1 MKILIS
7 VDIEGVA
14 GVYHP
19 EQVRAGNPEYER
31 ARRLMADEANAA
43 VAGAFD
49 GGAAEVFVND
59 SHGGFRNMPPDLLDP
74 RAQAIQGKPR
84 YLSMVAGV
92 ELGMDGVCFIGY
104 HARSRAHG
112 ILAHTIN
119 SFAFSRIALNGR
131 EMGEAG
137 IYGALAGAYGVPVI
151 AASGD
156 DAFIAETRELFSQAA
171 FVQTKRATGAHSG
184 ISLSPERACQAIREG
199 VAQAVAQ
206 ARTGRAAE
214 PLRIEGA
221 VTVDLQAQSVAL
233 ADLFCQWPAMERTTP
248 DALRFTAPDTE
259 SAVRMLNCFSAMSS
273 MLR

>member
-31 ARRLMADEANAA
+31 ARRLMAAEANAA
-43 VAGAFD
+43 IAGAFD

-104 HARSRAHG
+104 HAKSRAHG

-119 SFAFSRIALNGR
+119 SFAFARIALNGR
-131 EMGEAG
+131 ELGEAG
-137 IYGALAGAYGVPVI
+137 IYGALAGAYGAPVI

-156 DAFIAETRELFSQAA
+156 DAFIAETRELFPHAQ
-171 FVQTKRATGAHSG
+171 FVQTKRATGANSG
-184 ISLSPERACQAIREG
+184 ISLSPERACAAIREG
-199 VAQAVAQ
+199 VSRAMTAAGQ
-206 ARTGRAAE
+206 AR
-214 PLRIEGA
+214 PFRIDGP
-221 VTVDLQAQSVAL
+221 VTVDLEAQSVAL
-233 ADLFCQWPAMERTTP
+233 ADLFCQWPALERTAP

-259 SAVRMLNCFSAMSS
+259 SAVRMVNGLSAMSS

>member
-31 ARRLMADEANAA
+31 ARRLMAAEANAA
-43 VAGAFD
+43 IAGAFD

-92 ELGMDGVCFIGY
+92 ELGVDGVCFIGY
-104 HARSRAHG
+104 HAKSRAHG

-119 SFAFSRIALNGR
+119 SFAFARIALNGR
-131 EMGEAG
+131 ELGEAG
-137 IYGALAGAYGVPVI
+137 IYGALAGPM
-151 AASGD
+151 
-156 DAFIAETRELFSQAA
+156 
-171 FVQTKRATGAHSG
+171 
-184 ISLSPERACQAIREG
+184 
-199 VAQAVAQ
+199 
-206 ARTGRAAE
+206 ARR
-214 PLRIEGA
+214 
-221 VTVDLQAQSVAL
+221 
-233 ADLFCQWPAMERTTP
+233 
-248 DALRFTAPDTE
+248 
-259 SAVRMLNCFSAMSS
+259 
-273 MLR
+273 